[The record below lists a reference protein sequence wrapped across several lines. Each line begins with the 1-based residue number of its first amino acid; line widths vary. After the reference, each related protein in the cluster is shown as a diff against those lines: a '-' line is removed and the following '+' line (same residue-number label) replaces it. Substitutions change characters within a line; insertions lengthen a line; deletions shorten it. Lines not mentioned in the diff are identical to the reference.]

1 MGALITNIQRYAIH
15 DGNGIRT
22 TVFFKGCPLACSW
35 CHNPETQSFEA
46 EGKFLEVSPQELA
59 RMVLRDQIFFGND
72 GGVTISGGEPLA
84 QDMAYILEFL
94 KILKRNGVNI
104 ACDTCGAVPW
114 ENFAAVLPYV
124 DTFLYDIKAASRDL
138 HISHTGQSNED
149 ILANLRRLCAAA
161 QVWLRIPVIGGF
173 NDKDEMSAI
182 IALAKEIN
190 PTGKVFLLPYHNMG
204 EGKRKNPSAHN
215 FYTPSTEEIQ
225 QIVDKWNKAGFSDV
239 KIGG

>member
-1 MGALITNIQRYAIH
+1 MRALITNIQRYAIH

-46 EGKFLEVSPQELA
+46 EGEFLDVSPRELA
-59 RMVLRDQIFFGND
+59 RMVMRDQIFFGAD

-84 QDMAYILEFL
+84 QDMDYILEFL
-94 KILKRNGVNI
+94 KILKRNGVNV

-124 DTFLYDIKAASRDL
+124 DSFLYDIKAASSDL
-138 HISHTGQSNED
+138 HIKHTGLGNEG
-149 ILANLRRLCAAA
+149 ILNNLRRLCSVA
-161 QVWLRIPVIGGF
+161 QVWLRIPVIGSF
-173 NDKDEMSAI
+173 NDKEEMSAI
-182 IALAKEIN
+182 IALAKKIT
-190 PTGKVFLLPYHNMG
+190 PGSKVSLLPYHNMG
-204 EGKRKNPSAHN
+204 EGKWKNPPVHN
-215 FYTPSTEEIQ
+215 FYTPSAEEMQKIITEWE
-225 QIVDKWNKAGFSDV
+225 KAGFEA